1 MFGIS
6 EMCVMVEWISN
17 SGMLDGQT
25 RYDDCGEILSGGS
38 TDQLSNIF
46 RLPLR
51 VHPSSVGV
59 HPFILRIHPRIH

>member
-25 RYDDCGEILSGGS
+25 GYDDCGEILSGGS
-38 TDQLSNIF
+38 RDMRLSAF
-46 RLPLR
+46 GYFLA
-51 VHPSSVGV
+51 G
-59 HPFILRIHPRIH
+59 